1 MMERTNTM
9 QSRISM
15 KLIDSVNDCT
25 NVNLASF
32 SNLVSFILN
41 EYFNTKLELQNLY
54 LFDNN
59 HY

>member
-1 MMERTNTM
+1 MTERTNTM

-15 KLIDSVNDCT
+15 KLIDSINDCA
-25 NVNLASF
+25 NVNLVSF
-32 SNLVSFILN
+32 SDLVSFILN
-41 EYFNTKLELQNLY
+41 EYFNTKLQQQNLH